1 MWERYTEDSLYDQ
14 TEGFNGLMGRD
25 ITSAITSQVVA
36 ISADLFLLLLTDIST
51 LLVIQLWAA
60 HKLSGL

>member
-14 TEGFNGLMGRD
+14 TEGFNSLMGRD

>member
-25 ITSAITSQVVA
+25 IASAITFQVVA